1 MALQTHIK
9 HLHLCCK
16 FIVIIEQYNMKNN
29 KCPTK
34 FHSHIFV
41 PFFRNHILENPKAGA
56 SQDATKVLVLI
67 TDGDPSDRDKNNIT
81 ESYDKMNVIRFVI
94 GVGCDVS
101 SVLSHLSK

>member
-9 HLHLCCK
+9 HFRLCCK
-16 FIVIIEQYNMKNN
+16 FILITELYESINN

-34 FHSHIFV
+34 FHSNVFV
-41 PFFRNHILENPKAGA
+41 PFCRDEIFENPKAGA
-56 SQDATKVLVLI
+56 SPDATKVLVLI
-67 TDGDPSDRDKNNIT
+67 TDGDPSDRDRNNIT
-81 ESYDKMNVIRFVI
+81 AKYDEMNIIRFVI